1 MALESLGERFFHFP
15 TPSLYPLQNMKVMLF
30 AAGLGTR
37 LKPITDTMP
46 KAMVP
51 VDGRPLLDITLTN
64 LVKAGAT
71 EVVVNVHHF
80 AEQIIAYVQKHDWGV
95 PVKISDE
102 RACLLDTGGGLLHA
116 ASLFSSDEAPILIH
130 NVDILSN
137 VDLRA
142 FYQAHQDDD
151 AALLV
156 SERDTQRYL
165 LFDEEMR
172 LKGWTNLAKGL
183 VRLSS
188 PELRADK
195 LARYAFSGIH
205 CFSPRL
211 FAYMREFGEKFP
223 IMEFYLQVCGRVSI
237 KGCLKRDLRLLDVG
251 KLDTLRAAEDFV
263 RQYRL

>member
-1 MALESLGERFFHFP
+1 
-15 TPSLYPLQNMKVMLF
+15 MLF

-51 VDGRPLLDITLTN
+51 VGGRPLLDITLTN

-80 AEQIIAYVQKHDWGV
+80 AGQIIEYIQTHDWGI

-102 RACLLDTGGGLLHA
+102 SAHLLDTGGGLLHA
-116 ASLFSSDEAPILIH
+116 ASLFTPDESPILIH

-142 FYQAHQDDD
+142 FYKENEDAD

-156 SERDTQRYL
+156 SERTTQRYL
-165 LFDEEMR
+165 LFDEGMR

-183 VRLSS
+183 VRTAS
-188 PELRADK
+188 PELVAEK
-195 LARYAFSGIH
+195 LAKYAFSGIH

-211 FAYMREFGEKFP
+211 FAYMRELGEKFP
-223 IMEFYLQVCGRVSI
+223 IMEFYLQVCGRVDI
-237 KGCLKRDLRLLDVG
+237 KGCLKQDLHLLDVG

-263 RQYRL
+263 RQYEL